1 LSALRRLSNDEVKIL
16 HGPTRSGE
24 MKVRHDS
31 NASMAAAVV
40 MRGAVDSLVPFVDPN
55 HRPMSVLFSSSEG
68 DDVRDLIVEY
78 VNSSAIDLLIIGR
91 RSLESVLQPAVSA
104 SVI

>member
-1 LSALRRLSNDEVKIL
+1 MKIL

-31 NASMAAAVV
+31 NAYTAAAVV
-40 MRGAVDSLVPFVDPN
+40 MRGAVDSLVHFVDPK

-91 RSLESVLQPAVSA
+91 RSLESALQPAVSA
-104 SVI
+104 SVN